1 MKGEGA
7 AATLSP
13 LPNPSPATTARP
25 ARLIQRRDDDDP
37 EVTGRASAWGKSW
50 IPPLGPE
57 RPDGPLEPPL
67 FVEEPDNAEDVATPE
82 DDEPMRG
89 SDPLTGGAD
98 NATLTAALA
107 AVERDDSGDQVDE
120 IYAIGRGFSR
130 SFDDA
135 FERHSPVMK

>member
-1 MKGEGA
+1 
-7 AATLSP
+7 
-13 LPNPSPATTARP
+13 
-25 ARLIQRRDDDDP
+25 
-37 EVTGRASAWGKSW
+37 
-50 IPPLGPE
+50 
-57 RPDGPLEPPL
+57 
-67 FVEEPDNAEDVATPE
+67 
-82 DDEPMRG
+82 MRG